1 MGRKATK
8 ENNLFVKFP
17 NVAKEWHPEANE
29 GLIPH
34 DFLPFSGKKVWW
46 ICPEGH
52 EYSAAINNRTSL
64 NSGCPYCRG
73 LKVTKDKNFAT
84 LHPNQAS
91 EWNYEKNSESR
102 PENFSEFSG
111 KKAWWKC
118 KKGHEWLT
126 TVAARS
132 SGSGCPFCWK
142 HTSAPEYRLLSELE
156 FVFKKVIRR
165 RKFSG
170 LEVDIFIEKYQIG
183 IEYDGSYWHKNRE
196 TRDLKKQERLA
207 SLGIKL
213 IRVRESPLLNL
224 SELDVIS
231 SARGLEKKVIDELL
245 VNIKPF
251 CQPDDIDRINSYLRS
266 NEFQNEQAFKN
277 YLTELPEP
285 DQENS
290 LVNEAEDLLLE
301 FDFEK
306 NYPLKPKNFSR
317 GSQEKVWWKC
327 KKGHSWQTTVLGR
340 TVNKS
345 GCPYCS
351 RNFAS
356 PEVNLQSMFPEVASQ
371 WHPSKNGSLSPSD
384 VLPAS
389 SIKRWW
395 ICNNGHEWQISIA
408 NRTKNKSGCPYC
420 TGRLSSGNNNLALS
434 FPRILKLWHPT
445 KNDDLN
451 PENLLPSSGRKI
463 WLICE
468 KGHEWEAV
476 PNNIQSMLKDE
487 SADLCPRC
495 RILNNSLGRKFP
507 EISTE
512 WDFEKNS
519 GINPDTVSYGS
530 KKKYWWKCRKN
541 HSWEAS
547 PNQRTRP
554 KSSSCPLCVK
564 QTES

>member
-1 MGRKATK
+1 MGRKVTK

-17 NVAKEWHPEANE
+17 NIAKEWHPEANE
-29 GLIPH
+29 GLTPR
-34 DFLPFSGKKVWW
+34 DFLPFSGKKAWW

-52 EYSAAINNRTSL
+52 EYHAAINNRTSL

-73 LKVTKDKNFAT
+73 LKVTKDRNFAT
-84 LHPNQAS
+84 LHPNQAA
-91 EWNYEKNSESR
+91 EWDYEKNLELR
-102 PENFSEFSG
+102 PDNFSEFSG
-111 KKAWWKC
+111 KKVWWKC

-126 TVAARS
+126 TIAARS

-156 FVFKKVIRR
+156 IVFKKVIRR

-196 TRDLKKQERLA
+196 ARDLKKQERLA
-207 SLGIKL
+207 SLGIML
-213 IRVRESPLLNL
+213 IRVRESPLTNL

-251 CQPDDIDRINSYLRS
+251 CQSDDINRINSYIA
-266 NEFQNEQAFKN
+266 NNDFQNEQAFKN

-290 LVNEAEDLLLE
+290 LDNEDEELLLE
-301 FDFEK
+301 FDFNK
-306 NYPLKPKNFSR
+306 NHPLKPKNFSR

-327 KKGHSWQTTVLGR
+327 KNGHSWLATVLGR

-371 WHPSKNGSLSPSD
+371 WHPTKNGSLSPSD

-395 ICNNGHEWQISIA
+395 ICKSGHEWQISVA

-420 TGRLSSGNNNLALS
+420 TRRLSSDNNNLAFS

-445 KNDDLN
+445 KNNNGRPD
-451 PENLLPSSGRKI
+451 NLLPSSGRKI

-468 KGHEWEAV
+468 KGHEWETV

-487 SADLCPRC
+487 SADLCPIC
-495 RILNNSLGRKFP
+495 RRLNNSLARKFP
-507 EISTE
+507 EILKE

-519 GINPDTVSYGS
+519 EINPDTVSYGS
-530 KKKYWWKCRKN
+530 KKKYWWICSNN

-547 PNQRTRP
+547 PNQRTKP
-554 KSSSCPLCVK
+554 KPPGCPLCIK
-564 QTES
+564 QARS